1 MKNIIITEKSNPNT
15 LEIDLKSP
23 LDIVTLINNEDK
35 LVASAVEAQ
44 LEKIAE
50 AIELI
55 ASRFK
60 RSGSLLYF
68 GAGTSGRLG
77 ILDASE
83 CPPTFG
89 VDQSMVRGYIA
100 GGDTALRKAIEG
112 AEDNF
117 EQGENDLIS
126 SKASKSDIVVG
137 ISASGNAPYVCGILS
152 KANNLGISTIAI
164 TCNKD
169 SQMAKIA
176 NIPICVEVG
185 PEVVTGSSRMK
196 AGSAQKMVLNMLT
209 TGSMILIGKTY
220 RNFMIDLNPSNIKL
234 IDRATR
240 IVAELS
246 GSEYDKAKDYLFLAN
261 KNVKLATIM
270 LKKDLDINA
279 AKDLLEKNNGKLRNI
294 I

>member
-1 MKNIIITEKSNPNT
+1 MEKLVVTEKSNPNT
-15 LEIDLKSP
+15 LEIDLKTP

-35 LVASAVEAQ
+35 LVASAIEMQ
-44 LEKIAE
+44 LEQIAE

-55 ASRFK
+55 ATKFK
-60 RSGSLLYF
+60 KSGSLLYF

-77 ILDASE
+77 VLDASE

-89 VDQSMVRGYIA
+89 VDHDMVRGYIA
-100 GGDTALRKAIEG
+100 GGDSALRKAIEG

-117 EQGENDLIS
+117 AQGELDLIS
-126 SKASKSDIVVG
+126 SKANFEDVVVG
-137 ISASGNAPYVCGILS
+137 ISASGNAPYVCGVLS
-152 KANNLGISTIAI
+152 KANELEISTIAI
-164 TCNKD
+164 TCNKV
-169 SQMAKIA
+169 SKMAQMAKI
-176 NIPICVEVG
+176 PICIEVG

-196 AGSAQKMVLNMLT
+196 AGTAQKMVLNMLT

-220 RNFMIDLNPSNIKL
+220 RNFMIDLNPSNNKL

-246 GSEYDKAKDYLFLAN
+246 GCKYDKAREYLFLAN

-270 LKKDLDINA
+270 LKKNVDINY
-279 AKDLLEKNNGKLRNI
+279 AKKLLDDHKGKLRNI
-294 I
+294 L